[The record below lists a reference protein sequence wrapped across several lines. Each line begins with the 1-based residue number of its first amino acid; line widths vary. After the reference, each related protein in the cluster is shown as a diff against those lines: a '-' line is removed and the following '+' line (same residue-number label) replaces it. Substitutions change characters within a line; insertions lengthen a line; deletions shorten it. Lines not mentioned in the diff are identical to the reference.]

1 MREFLNN
8 TSVGRIFIAAV
19 FYYAKQKWF
28 LSWFCSTSLCVCA
41 FRFMF
46 VLVLRE
52 WKRGT
57 KRSRAK
63 KVTCKKKVSV
73 IKRLNII
80 SRITNILIIFAL
92 LIFYFFQC
100 HLSLLLP
107 VLRSLSRTL
116 DVFFTVESLNVPTLD
131 AMPRLQKKWIETLDA
146 QPQVYRQLCTPNIN
160 KVFHFLYGWISKRS
174 KWIFSFS

>member
-52 WKRGT
+52 WKRGM

-92 LIFYFFQC
+92 LIFYFF
-100 HLSLLLP
+100 SLP
-107 VLRSLSRTL
+107 SLSAAAGAAFPISYAWCVFYGRIIECAHSGCNAPASKKVNRDTWRAAPSLPSTL
-116 DVFFTVESLNVPTLD
+116 HPE
-131 AMPRLQKKWIETLDA
+131 
-146 QPQVYRQLCTPNIN
+146 Y
-160 KVFHFLYGWISKRS
+160 
-174 KWIFSFS
+174 